1 MHLLRLVLLLDVL
14 AAALAG
20 AAVLVGIGV
29 PLAAAG
35 RIGPGAVGLM
45 AAATAIAVLG
55 VGTILLL
62 RSVARPVD
70 RLLAAAERLGATSG
84 SLPLLSPPGER
95 ETASLGRAAIAF
107 ERVATA
113 LQEERG
119 RLAAKVEELERA
131 NLDLAQARESWIRS
145 ERLAA
150 LGRLASGIAHEVGNP
165 LGAISGF
172 AELARGR
179 LGPGLPEV
187 EDLLRRIAGEAARI
201 DRLVR
206 DMLDFGRPAE
216 PVCLPIAVRPAVE
229 SALRLA
235 GVQPRFRDVEAVVEL
250 PADLPPVVADEGRL
264 AQVFLNLFLN
274 AGDAMGGTGPDP
286 GRGVPPG
293 RARPGAG
300 GGRGAGD
307 PGGAPD
313 AHLRPLL
320 HDQGARNRDR
330 ARPGGQPPPDGGHG
344 RARSRPSTRPPGGRC
359 SGSGSR
365 PRPRRPPRSTGRGLT
380 PARARLRP
388 WA

>member
-70 RLLAAAERLGATSG
+70 RLLAAAERLGATGG

-250 PADLPPVVADEGRL
+250 PADLPSVVADEGRL
-264 AQVFLNLFLN
+264 AQVLLNLFLN
-274 AGDAMGGTGPDP
+274 AGDAMGGRGRIRVEASRQGERVQVRVADEGPGIPAEHLTHIFDPFFTTKAPGTGTGLGLAVSHRLMEAMGGQIEAFNAP
-286 GRGVPPG
+286 
-293 RARPGAG
+293 AG
-300 GGRGAGD
+300 GAVFQLWL
-307 PGGAPD
+307 PAE
-313 AHLRPLL
+313 A
-320 HDQGARNRDR
+320 A
-330 ARPGGQPPPDGGHG
+330 
-344 RARSRPSTRPPGGRC
+344 TT
-359 SGSGSR
+359 
-365 PRPRRPPRSTGRGLT
+365 PRSTGRGAN
-380 PARARLRP
+380 PGSC
-388 WA
+388 